1 MAQTASTEHPGDTRH
16 HDSQGMSGWAGWV
29 YFAGIMMMLAGI
41 FQFIAGLVA
50 IYRNEVYVVGAN
62 NLLVFDYSQ
71 WGWLHLIIGVL
82 LFLASFSVFAGGA
95 FGRALGSMLAGLSA
109 IANFAFFTAYP
120 LWTIIIISI
129 DVMIIYALLVHGG
142 ELKDTR

>member
-1 MAQTASTEHPGDTRH
+1 MAQTATTEHSASTRH
-16 HDSQGMSGWAGWV
+16 SDPEGMSGWAGWV

-50 IYRNEVYVVGAN
+50 IYRNEVFVVGAN
-62 NLLVFDYSQ
+62 SLLVFDYSQ
-71 WGWLHLIIGVL
+71 WGWIHLIIGVL
-82 LFLASFSVFAGGA
+82 LFLAAFSVFAGGA

-120 LWTIIIISI
+120 LWTIIVITI
-129 DVMIIYALLVHGG
+129 DILIIYALLVHGN
-142 ELKDTR
+142 ELKDRA